1 MDLKTYQ
8 KPNNLYQYLDY
19 SSAHHKTIF
28 QSIVLGECA
37 RYVRSNTRPETFQ
50 ATTVAFQKRLQE
62 RGYPNKMT
70 GKLISRIKFPERQ
83 RYLRQ
88 SNNSQQR
95 QTPPP
100 PLFKCHSPP
109 RFNHL
114 KNIILQGYDK
124 INHLVRKPCFVT
136 LAHPNLSKSLI
147 RAAVNPTTEQM
158 FDIVIQLES
167 VAQTTQHT
175 TTGFLPKLRETA
187 SMVRPCYNTRCKT
200 CTHLNCSTVFS
211 STVTRRNYPIRHKA
225 TCTSSNVIYLITC
238 SKCKKQY
245 VGMTTKQLNVRINH
259 HRSNVLCKKKIY
271 LCVHFNLPDHSLK
284 NLRVQVIDRVL
295 SNGPDSLH
303 QLRALERY
311 WIGTLKTVQPLG
323 LNNSLG
329 FPSSHTS

>member
-1 MDLKTYQ
+1 MLDLKTYQ

-37 RYVRSNTRPETFQ
+37 RYIRSNIRPETFQ

-70 GKLISRIKFPERQ
+70 GKLISRKIFSERQ

-88 SNNSQQR
+88 SNNFQQR

-124 INHLVRKPCFVT
+124 INHLVRKPRFVT

-187 SMVRPCYNTRCKT
+187 SMVRPCYNTRCNT

-211 STVTRRNYPIRHKA
+211 SISHK
-225 TCTSSNVIYLITC
+225 T
-238 SKCKKQY
+238 Q
-245 VGMTTKQLNVRINH
+245 GH
-259 HRSNVLCKKKIY
+259 
-271 LCVHFNLPDHSLK
+271 VH
-284 NLRVQVIDRVL
+284 
-295 SNGPDSLH
+295 
-303 QLRALERY
+303 LE
-311 WIGTLKTVQPLG
+311 
-323 LNNSLG
+323 
-329 FPSSHTS
+329 